1 MWASRVLAKSVQRQV
16 TFVAIVL
23 AADSHLWQGKLMIN
37 SAEISEDL
45 NRRIDKLAKLSS
57 LTRGQII
64 EDALAH
70 GRSLA
75 WQEKWI
81 AGVQTGLQ
89 DADRGHFATEEDI
102 AAVLN
107 KYNRPSKL
115 CMSFGRND
123 LSRSSPLLAIT

>member
-1 MWASRVLAKSVQRQV
+1 MDKRN
-16 TFVAIVL
+16 
-23 AADSHLWQGKLMIN
+23 D
-37 SAEISEDL
+37 ISDDL
-45 NRRIDKLAKLSS
+45 DRRIDALAARSS

-81 AGVQTGLQ
+81 EGVEAGLA
-89 DADRGHFATEEDI
+89 DADRGDFAAEEEI

-107 KYNRPSKL
+107 RYA
-115 CMSFGRND
+115 
-123 LSRSSPLLAIT
+123 SR

>member
-1 MWASRVLAKSVQRQV
+1 MKP
-16 TFVAIVL
+16 
-23 AADSHLWQGKLMIN
+23 

-45 NRRIDKLAKLSS
+45 SRRIDKLAEQSS

-81 AGVQTGLQ
+81 AGVQAGLE
-89 DADRGHFATEEDI
+89 DADHGNFATEEEI

-107 KYNRPSKL
+107 KYNRP
-115 CMSFGRND
+115 
-123 LSRSSPLLAIT
+123 